1 MINTIGHGR
10 KLLVASL
17 HRLLNSARVIESLLP
32 KAPVSE
38 VLNQDRAEQ
47 LPFKIM
53 KVVFYIEEPNYR
65 VRLNPW
71 NELPQCG
78 EHHQRPVTS
87 ASEGHN
93 FTEVWHETVRQGIAL
108 SDTCTF
114 GVGVSYQYYFGK
126 RFPISV
132 RIAETK
138 PISFEDA
145 PLTQLIAVD
154 HCRVGDCA

>member
-78 EHHQRPVTS
+78 RPAGS
-87 ASEGHN
+87 FSEPG
-93 FTEVWHETVRQGIAL
+93 GIAL

-114 GVGVSYQYYFGK
+114 GVGVL
-126 RFPISV
+126 PILLWEEIPNIV
-132 RIAETK
+132 IAETK